1 MKRPISI
8 LQIFFFFS
16 IFLQPFNS
24 HAQTE
29 DVNDIPLAEIE
40 LADSVINVADFD
52 REVILEKF
60 NNQLQKHQN
69 EIFRIEQYLQSPET
83 GSVFNNES
91 FINLLSDAIEKME
104 LDLKSIN
111 SLLSKNELLFSTSSQ
126 DSQTSSEVIQLNRDV
141 RKEIYK
147 ANIETFSD
155 LKEKYNRRITH
166 YKSLVTQLS
175 SVSYAD
181 LYTQAAYRAK
191 LISGFPIYIR
201 EFQKGFNAA
210 ITQFNNDVTVWKTYP
225 TTFRLADVVS
235 AILTLL
241 FGVYL
246 FLRIKYKI
254 IPYYMENRD
263 SVNKRNAF
271 IFFRALYKTIIP
283 VTILT
288 AVYMLFIYQHE
299 AHYITFP
306 IIVKYAG
313 ISFAVALFLFSLAS
327 AHAKFQRLFDSDNS
341 VITSSGKMKR
351 LFHAIFIILFANAL
365 VYQFFILNVSGQS
378 QHFISLV
385 NLFFTV
391 ILITAVFKAFTT
403 KGWSGIISGV
413 VEFERSHMY
422 FPPLVCLALAV
433 TVLFTIAGYVTLAHH
448 IIFSFVF
455 SIVVISSA
463 FFIRSIFG
471 EFISYITRIKSLR
484 LRYGFTILSLQ
495 KFKFW
500 TLSVFNLSLVG
511 VTIVVLFLVW
521 GFPSYKFTQLFSEL
535 YYGFAIGNL
544 TFSIKGIF
552 KAFLV
557 FYAVIMLTRLIRNL
571 LLKRILPQS
580 TLTSGT
586 QNTVATLSS
595 YIGWIIAFS
604 LSFAAMGISFQN
616 IAIIAGALSVG
627 IGFGLQNIV
636 NNFVSGLILLF
647 EQPIKVGDWV
657 RVGAHEG
664 YVKKL
669 NVRSTEIKTFQ
680 KSSVIIPNA
689 DLISQP
695 VINMTLND
703 SLGRVEVPVSVS
715 YEQDIG
721 QVRDILM
728 SIVDNNPIILQEPH
742 AEVLF
747 MNYNSDRIDFEIRCF
762 IDDINQLYIVS
773 SDIRFEIF
781 KKFKEHGIE
790 LPLPKQVL
798 HISKDSKNI
807 GRSIKQ
813 NSRVESNENDI
824 DTKPN
829 NNDDNV
835 I

>member
-8 LQIFFFFS
+8 LQIFFFFC
-16 IFLQPFNS
+16 IFLAPYAS
-24 HAQTE
+24 HAQSE
-29 DVNDIPLAEIE
+29 NDTTIPRAEIE
-40 LADSVINVADFD
+40 LADSAINVADFD
-52 REVILEKF
+52 RETVVEKF
-60 NNQLQKHQN
+60 NQQLQKHQN

-83 GSVFNNES
+83 GSVFNNQN
-91 FINLLSDAIEKME
+91 FINLLSDAVEKMG
-104 LDLKSIN
+104 LDLNSIN
-111 SLLSKNELLFSTSSQ
+111 TLLSKNELLFSTTSQ
-126 DSQTSSEVIQLNRDV
+126 DLQARPDKVQIYRDV
-141 RKEIYK
+141 RQEIYQD
-147 ANIETFSD
+147 NITTFSD
-155 LKEKYNRRITH
+155 LKEKYNHRITH
-166 YKSLVTQLS
+166 YNSLITQLS

-181 LYTQAAYRAK
+181 LYTQVGYRAK
-191 LISGFPIYIR
+191 LITGFPIYIS
-201 EFQKGFNAA
+201 EFQKGFGAA
-210 ITQFNNDVTVWKTYP
+210 ITQFKNDVKLWQTYP

-235 AILTLL
+235 AILVMLSGI
-241 FGVYL
+241 FL
-246 FLRIKYKI
+246 FLRIKQKI
-254 IPYYMENRD
+254 FPYYMENRD

-271 IFFRALYKTIIP
+271 IFFRAMYKTIIP
-283 VTILT
+283 VTFMT
-288 AVYMLFIYQHE
+288 AMYMLFIYQHE
-299 AHYITFP
+299 SYYISFP
-306 IIVKYAG
+306 IIVKYAA
-313 ISFAVALFLFSLAS
+313 ISFAVCLFLFSLAN
-327 AHAKFQRLFDSDNS
+327 AHAKFQRLFDSDNA
-341 VITSSGKMKR
+341 VITSSGKMR
-351 LFHAIFIILFANAL
+351 SLFHAIFIILFANAL

-385 NLFFTV
+385 NLFFS
-391 ILITAVFKAFTT
+391 ILMIAAVFKAFTT
-403 KGWSGIISGV
+403 KGWAGIISGV

-422 FPPLVCLALAV
+422 FQPLVCLAIAI
-433 TVLFTIAGYVTLAHH
+433 TILFTLSGYVTLAHH

-471 EFISYITRIKSLR
+471 EFISYITRIKALR

-500 TLSVFNLSLVG
+500 TLSVFNLSLLG
-511 VTIVVLFLVW
+511 CTIVILFLVW
-521 GFPSYKFTQLFSEL
+521 GFPSYKFAQLFTEL
-535 YYGFAIGNL
+535 YYGFTIGNL

-552 KAFLV
+552 KALLV
-557 FYAVIMLTRLIRNL
+557 FYVVIMITRLIRNL

-695 VINMTLND
+695 VVNMTLND

-728 SIVDNNPIILQEPH
+728 SIVANNPTILTEPR

-762 IDDINQLYIVS
+762 IDDINQLFIVA

-781 KKFKEHGIE
+781 RQFKANGIE

-798 HISKDSKNI
+798 HLNSESKQARDFFAQEKDNI
-807 GRSIKQ
+807 DKA
-813 NSRVESNENDI
+813 D
-824 DTKPN
+824 
-829 NNDDNV
+829 
-835 I
+835 